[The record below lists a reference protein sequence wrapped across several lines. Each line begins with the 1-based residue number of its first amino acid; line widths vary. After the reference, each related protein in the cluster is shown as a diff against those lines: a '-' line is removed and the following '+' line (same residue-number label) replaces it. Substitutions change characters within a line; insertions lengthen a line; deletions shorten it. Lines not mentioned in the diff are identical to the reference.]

1 MRKVPMARSGY
12 EVRVVGTL
20 GPAARDAFADL
31 DLDLDV
37 EPTTTILSGEV
48 DQAELHAVLERVRA
62 LGLELVDVRSL
73 PVAGSTSPAGD
84 EDADRPSP

>member
-1 MRKVPMARSGY
+1 MARSGY

-73 PVAGSTSPAGD
+73 PVEASTSPAGD
-84 EDADRPSP
+84 

>member
-62 LGLELVDVRSL
+62 LGLELVDVRSQ
-73 PVAGSTSPAGD
+73 PVEGSTSSAGD